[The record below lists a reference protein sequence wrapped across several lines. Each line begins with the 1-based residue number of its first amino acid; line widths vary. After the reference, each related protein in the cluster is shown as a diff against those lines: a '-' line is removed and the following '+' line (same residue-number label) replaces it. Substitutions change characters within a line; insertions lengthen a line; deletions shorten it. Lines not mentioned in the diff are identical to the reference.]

1 MPSAPKERDVRSE
14 RVQARISPD
23 TKRLLERAASLR
35 GVSLSDFVVSSAY
48 DAATRTVKDHQVIA
62 LSARDSEAFA
72 LALLSPPAPNDA
84 LKRARKRYTRK
95 VQR

>member
-1 MPSAPKERDVRSE
+1 MPSAVKEREARSE
-14 RVQARISPD
+14 RVQARINPD

-35 GVSLSDFVVSSAY
+35 GMSLSEFMVSSAF
-48 DAATRTVKDHQVIA
+48 DAAIRTVKDHQLIS

-72 LALLSPPAPNDA
+72 RALLKAPAPTAA
-84 LKRARKRYTRK
+84 LKRARERYHRM

>member
-1 MPSAPKERDVRSE
+1 MPSASKERNARSE

-48 DAATRTVKDHQVIA
+48 DAATRTVKEHQVIA

-72 LALLSPPAPNDA
+72 RALLSPPAPNDA
-84 LKRARKRYTRK
+84 LKRARERYARK